1 MVCGNSLHG
10 MENTTIQYE
19 EQNLI
24 GWPCTAELENEFGDD
39 VEMVGVATPNV
50 SGYLEVDVNGRLVHS
65 KKNGDG
71 YIDSEAKLQKIIRAV
86 EDAL

>member
-1 MVCGNSLHG
+1 MGKVKVIVTYCGAWGYGSKYNRLK
-10 MENTTIQYE
+10 
-19 EQNLI
+19 
-24 GWPCTAELENEFGDD
+24 AELENEFGDD

-50 SGYLEVDVNGRLVHS
+50 SGYLEVDVKGRLVHS